1 MSEFPPQLPHGDLT
15 EVLPDVYFVTGQSQP
30 EFNGKT
36 FRFSRN
42 MTVIRDGDVLTLVNT
57 LRLDDA
63 GLARL
68 DALGTVG
75 NIVKLGAFHGR
86 DDAFYKDRYE
96 ADLWALPGMPHERG
110 VATNR
115 ELDAGQSGP
124 CADADPFV
132 YETSA
137 TPEAVLRLG
146 RHGGILLSCDSLQ
159 NWTGPD
165 EYFDEASAAMMQAGG
180 FFNPA
185 NVGPGWL
192 GAAKP
197 DKSDFLRL
205 KDLEYRHLLSA
216 HGAPLLDDA
225 KSAIEATLKRLFDI

>member
-1 MSEFPPQLPHGDLT
+1 
-15 EVLPDVYFVTGQSQP
+15 
-30 EFNGKT
+30 
-36 FRFSRN
+36 
-42 MTVIRDGDVLTLVNT
+42 MTVIRDGDALTLVNT

-68 DALGTVG
+68 EALGKVRS
-75 NIVKLGAFHGR
+75 IVKLGAFHGR

-96 ADLWALPGMPHERG
+96 AELWAPAGMPHERG
-110 VATNR
+110 VTTDR
-115 ELDAGQSGP
+115 ELGAAQSGP
-124 CADADPFV
+124 CSDADLFV
-132 YETSA
+132 YQTSA
-137 TPEAVLRLG
+137 TPEAILRIG

-165 EYFDEASAAMMQAGG
+165 DYFDQASAAMMQAGG

-197 DKSDFLRL
+197 EKSDFLRL

-216 HGAPLLDDA
+216 HGAPLLNDA
-225 KSAIEATLKRLFDI
+225 KPAIDATLKRLFEI